1 MIHVQVT
8 ESSVSAV
15 RPTCCIW
22 SYQAPL
28 EVQLEPPQARL
39 TVGTSR
45 QSASLMGILL
55 GLIFM
60 KTLSHTYF

>member
-8 ESSVSAV
+8 EASVSAV
-15 RPTCCIW
+15 RLFRCIW

-39 TVGTSR
+39 TVGTYR
-45 QSASLMGILL
+45 
-55 GLIFM
+55 
-60 KTLSHTYF
+60 

>member
-45 QSASLMGILL
+45 
-55 GLIFM
+55 
-60 KTLSHTYF
+60 